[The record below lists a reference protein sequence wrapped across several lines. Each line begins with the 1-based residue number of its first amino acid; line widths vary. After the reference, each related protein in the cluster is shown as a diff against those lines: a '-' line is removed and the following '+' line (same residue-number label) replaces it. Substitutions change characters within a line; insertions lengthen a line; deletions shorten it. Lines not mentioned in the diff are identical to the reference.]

1 MYVCGT
7 VYCIHIQKCYT
18 HIYLYLFI
26 YLYQPTVHDI
36 FIIVHFTLIRRQLS

>member
-1 MYVCGT
+1 MYV
-7 VYCIHIQKCYT
+7 VLYT
-18 HIYLYLFI
+18 HTKMLHTYLFI

>member
-1 MYVCGT
+1 MYV
-7 VYCIHIQKCYT
+7 VLYIYT
-18 HIYLYLFI
+18 HMHTKMLHTYLFI